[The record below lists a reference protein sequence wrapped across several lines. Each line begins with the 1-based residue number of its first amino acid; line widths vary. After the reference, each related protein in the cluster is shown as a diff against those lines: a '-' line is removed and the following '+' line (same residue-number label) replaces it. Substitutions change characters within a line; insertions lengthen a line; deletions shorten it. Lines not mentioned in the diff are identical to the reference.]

1 MPISAEK
8 GPFVTSEQVLGFL
21 AGSSLVLG
29 LMAGFIMH
37 RADFCLV
44 RAFRDLFLFRD
55 GFMLR
60 QLVLATTLSLV
71 LFELA
76 QRGGMIGAFPFPMM
90 GAASPTHILGGALF
104 GIGMVLAG
112 GCVVGT
118 LYRAGSGSLLAWLA
132 IVGIVAGTAV
142 YVEIHDAWLPVR
154 QQLAIPGAWNPARL
168 IGLPSLWLKGAL
180 VITAACFLWRWQ
192 QRGLLS
198 RTGHAQ
204 GYLQPWKAAVGMA
217 LIGAL
222 SALLV
227 GMPMGITTSYAKI
240 SGWLQDLALP
250 GRIEQLSLY
259 AERPLNFHHLL
270 SGTQVVGG
278 PAPVWD
284 GIAAIQLPLIL
295 GILLGAALSARQ
307 LGEWRLHYRI
317 PGRQALCV
325 LLGGFLMGLAA
336 RLAPGCNV
344 WHLLGGIP
352 ILSLDSILFVL
363 GLFPGAWLGARL
375 LQRWAM

>member
-8 GPFVTSEQVLGFL
+8 GSSVTSEQVLGFL
-21 AGSSLVLG
+21 AGSSLALG
-29 LMAGFIMH
+29 LIAGFIMH

-60 QLVLATTLSLV
+60 QVVLATTLSLV
-71 LFELA
+71 LFDVA
-76 QRGGMIGAFPFPMM
+76 RRAGMIGAFPFPLM
-90 GAASPTHILGGALF
+90 GAASPTHVLGGILF

-132 IVGIVAGTAV
+132 IFGIVAGTAA
-142 YVEIHDAWLPVR
+142 YVEIHHLWLPLR
-154 QQLAIPGAWNPARL
+154 QKSTLPGAWNPAGL
-168 IGLPSLWLKGAL
+168 IGLPSLLLKGAL
-180 VITAACFLWRWQ
+180 FFIAVFFLWRWQ
-192 QRGLLS
+192 KRGLLS
-198 RTGHAQ
+198 RAGHAQ
-204 GYLQPWKAAVGMA
+204 DYLQPWKAAVGLA
-217 LIGAL
+217 LTGAL

-227 GMPMGITTSYAKI
+227 GMPMGITTSYAQL
-240 SGWLQDLALP
+240 SGWLQGLVLP

-259 AERPLNFHHLL
+259 TERPLNFHHLL

-295 GILLGAALSARQ
+295 GILLGAALSAHR
-307 LGEWRLHYRI
+307 LGEWRLRYRI
-317 PGRQALCV
+317 PGRQAACALM
-325 LLGGFLMGLAA
+325 GGFLMGLAA

-363 GLFPGAWLGARL
+363 GLFPGAWIGARL
-375 LQRWAM
+375 LHRWAT